1 MEEKFFKKSME
12 ILGIVFHAEKAKVS
26 VNTFNTSTGM
36 KHLKIRDKNTASRT
50 SALFYLVL
58 LFRVEQ
64 TAEKRQL
71 KL

>member
-1 MEEKFFKKSME
+1 
-12 ILGIVFHAEKAKVS
+12 
-26 VNTFNTSTGM
+26 M
-36 KHLKIRDKNTASRT
+36 KHLKIQDKNTAGRT
-50 SALFYLVL
+50 SALFYLEL